1 MSVSATRRTTLVVSA
16 RAAGG
21 FTMPE
26 LARAAGADPRIARR
40 LAALGLF
47 DPLIPGSDLWPR
59 AAAARLARALR
70 LRRDLGLNLAGAVL
84 VSELLDRID
93 ELERRRPPDQEA

>member
-1 MSVSATRRTTLVVSA
+1 MSVRATRRTTLVVSA
-16 RAAGG
+16 RAAEG
-21 FTMPE
+21 FSMAE
-26 LARAAGADPRIARR
+26 LARAVGADPRVARR

-47 DPLIPGSDLWPR
+47 DPLIAGRDLWPR
-59 AAAARLARALR
+59 AAAVRLARALR

-93 ELERRRPPDQEA
+93 ELERRRHPDQET